1 MNYFYKQLTIPEM
14 EIESEIGVVGLNIRQ
29 KNIRNSP
36 KNEGNSDID
45 SVPFLEELSIK
56 IIDNK
61 QPIQFTS
68 NFDEAVHRWAPY
80 VQGFSASFVQ
90 SIFDKYN
97 NIYRKPKILDPFA
110 GCGTVTFQSKINGF
124 DSIGTELNP
133 LLHFIATTKTDSL
146 KIHPELLQQAYR
158 NLRYNTRKAAPTYL
172 KSKEH
177 FHPEVLGNLEL
188 IRGSI
193 NAYEEINEEA
203 SLVKKLMKLAFSSIL
218 IDCSYLKRSPC
229 LGYAHKT
236 FSDATIPFS
245 LMDKKIAQI
254 SDDIRRIRHQYSRYL
269 DVNSTIHLA
278 NAMDHKHENKYDLII
293 TSPPYMNGMDYVINY
308 KIEMGWLDF
317 TEGSNELK
325 KIKDEMVVCDNVSK
339 SLIRSFKPIYSN
351 SWIENIKVNIAQQIQ
366 KRGSYRRTDMPL
378 IVHKYFDDMYRVM
391 ANVVRS
397 LNCGGRFIL
406 VVGDSLIADVYIQKD
421 LLIAKI
427 GTDLGLQIETIEKAR
442 TRRSGQ
448 IRSYKL
454 RESIIT
460 LRK

>member
-1 MNYFYKQLTIPEM
+1 
-14 EIESEIGVVGLNIRQ
+14 
-29 KNIRNSP
+29 
-36 KNEGNSDID
+36 
-45 SVPFLEELSIK
+45 
-56 IIDNK
+56 
-61 QPIQFTS
+61 
-68 NFDEAVHRWAPY
+68 
-80 VQGFSASFVQ
+80 
-90 SIFDKYN
+90 
-97 NIYRKPKILDPFA
+97 
-110 GCGTVTFQSKINGF
+110 
-124 DSIGTELNP
+124 
-133 LLHFIATTKTDSL
+133 
-146 KIHPELLQQAYR
+146 
-158 NLRYNTRKAAPTYL
+158 
-172 KSKEH
+172 
-177 FHPEVLGNLEL
+177 
-188 IRGSI
+188 
-193 NAYEEINEEA
+193 
-203 SLVKKLMKLAFSSIL
+203 MKLAFSSIL

-406 VVGDSLIADVYIQKD
+406 VVGDSLIADVYIPTD